1 MSRIGKQPIIIPDG
15 VKLEI
20 KENLIKVTGPKGTLE
35 KDIPSCITIK
45 QEDKSLTV
53 ERKNDE
59 RQSRALH
66 GLTRSLINNMVVGV
80 SQGFT
85 KDLDIIGVG
94 FKAQVKGKNIL
105 SLYLG
110 HSHSVEYFIP
120 DAVTAKVEPGKGLSK
135 IKLESYNKQLLGE
148 VAAQIRKLRPPE
160 PYKGKGVRYSDEVVK
175 KKVGKAVVGK

>member
-15 VKLEI
+15 VKVEI
-20 KENLIKVTGPKGTLE
+20 KDKMIKVTGPKGTLE
-35 KDIPSCITIK
+35 KDIPSSINVKEENKNII
-45 QEDKSLTV
+45 V
-53 ERKNDE
+53 ERKNEE
-59 RQSRALH
+59 RETRAFH
-66 GLTRSLINNMVVGV
+66 GLTRSLINNMVLGV

-85 KDLDIIGVG
+85 KELDVIGVG

-120 DAVTAKVEPGKGLSK
+120 DAIEAKVEARKGASK

-148 VAAQIRKLRPPE
+148 VAAQIRGLRPPE
-160 PYKGKGVRYSDEVVK
+160 PYKGKGIRYSDEVVK